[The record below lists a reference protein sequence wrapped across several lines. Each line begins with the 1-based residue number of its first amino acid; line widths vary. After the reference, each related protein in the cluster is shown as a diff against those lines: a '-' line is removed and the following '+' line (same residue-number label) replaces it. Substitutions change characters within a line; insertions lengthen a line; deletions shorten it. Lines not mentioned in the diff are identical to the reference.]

1 MVSRVRP
8 TALLSIANGGLAA
21 RPCAATGPSAALEG
35 PWRAWS
41 AWLADSASDPQRVSR
56 SRFSNLALGAAH
68 HYRRWSSSAGTWRPG
83 ALRLAQAR
91 IRLGVHTIF
100 MLILYP
106 DIRSNMALVLIMS
119 AKEKTTKTTTS
130 IIHREE
136 PPAACQTP
144 LAPQAR

>member
-8 TALLSIANGGLAA
+8 TALLSIAHGGLAA
-21 RPCAATGPSAALEG
+21 RPCAATGPSVALEG
-35 PWRAWS
+35 PWRPWS
-41 AWLADSASDPQRVSR
+41 AWLADSASDPQRVSW
-56 SRFSNLALGAAH
+56 SRFSTLALGAAH
-68 HYRRWSSSAGTWRPG
+68 HCRRWSSSAGTWRPG

-91 IRLGVHTIF
+91 IQLGVHTIF
-100 MLILYP
+100 ILYP

-119 AKEKTTKTTTS
+119 AREKTTKTTTS

-136 PPAACQTP
+136 PSAACQTP